1 LPQTRSELAVPL
13 IVGEQLLGVL
23 DVQAAELNRF
33 TDEDV
38 SIQTTLAAQI
48 AVALQNARSFE
59 RSEQALQ
66 ELNALTRRLT
76 REGWEEYLATA
87 PGGNHTYVYD
97 VEQLAIQ
104 ADAQVSLEQ
113 LALTQSL
120 TVQDEIIGHLAVAEP
135 QALAGEAAEIM
146 GAVAERL
153 STHLE
158 NLRLTEQ
165 TETAL
170 AETRALYEVGQALT
184 NTDNVE
190 HGLKQTLQIL
200 IKNRAVDPTTNLALN
215 TLEVDESGEPE
226 WSELVTFL
234 KADGSASP
242 LPPGTRFYLPDI
254 PLTQIWRQKPGLLM
268 FGDVRTD
275 ERLDQATAQLYLSA
289 GTLSTVL
296 LNMQVA
302 GRWVGQLSFSW
313 PTPQQFNERDER
325 LFQALMGQIATVLDN
340 RQLFAQTQAAL
351 HEAEAQAYRLT
362 VLNQIGTGLSRVK
375 EAAETFQVI
384 AENTAKLVGID
395 RVSVALITP
404 EGDKFKI
411 LAVEGAREA
420 IPTGA
425 LLPLTGTLVGRA
437 VREQRV
443 ITVADTQTAE
453 YLDCQKL
460 AEQGLLSTMSAP
472 LVASG
477 QVLGSLNVASRQPG
491 AYDGRDENLLQQI
504 ASQLASTLE
513 NRHLVEQ
520 IQHRATE
527 LEETTNF
534 LDSIINKIPLGVFV
548 KKVEDLSFAEW
559 NQANE
564 KLIGLKRE
572 DVLGKNDYHFFPKEE
587 ADFFAVKDREVL
599 AGGKIVEIPEERI
612 KTAHKGT
619 RLLHTRKIPIP
630 GRGGQPKYLLGISE
644 DITERKQAEQALREN
659 EARLSEA
666 LTIAQLANWE
676 FDVAT
681 QMFTF
686 NDQFYTLF
694 RTTAKQ
700 EGGYLMSAMQYAQ
713 KFVHPDDTYMVGNE
727 IQKALD
733 TTDPNYSTQL
743 EHRIIR
749 ADGSEGYIL
758 VKFRIVKNAQGQT
771 IKTYGANQD
780 ITERKQAEEELRKLS
795 RTVEQSPSIVVITNL
810 EGQIDYVNPKFTE
823 LTGYT
828 FAEVKGKNPRILKS
842 GHTPDQ
848 EYRRLWETIS
858 AGGEW
863 RGELHN
869 KKKNGEFYWAAAS
882 MSPITNAEGVITH
895 FLSVQEDITR
905 RKEIE
910 TEREQLL
917 VEVEA
922 AYRQY
927 VRREWSQFLG
937 EQYRGHWHIEH
948 QENELSQEPVADIS
962 ELQHEVLK
970 KGQTKTLANTNGN
983 KDKAQATLIS
993 PITLRGEV
1001 IGTLSLQDLAP
1012 ERQWTAEEIAL
1023 VESVS
1028 EQLALT
1034 VENLRLFD
1042 DTQKRAGREQITREI
1057 TDKMR
1062 AAPDMDTIIQTG
1074 LRELAKA
1081 LGASRTYIKLNP
1093 DMEQD

>member
-1 LPQTRSELAVPL
+1 VDYITKPVQQEEMLARITTHLHLRRLTHELQEELVERERIEKVLRDTTELQTAILSNANYAIISTTPEGIITTFNPAAEDLLGYTAQEMIGKQTLAMFPDPREVRQRAKIFSKELDIPLEPGFEVLVVRARQNLANEYEWTYIHKSGRRIPVLLSVTVLRDARGATTGFLGIASDITERKQAEIKLAKQATELATVSQISTTVSTIIQPQRMLENVVDLTKENFSLYHAHIYLLNHITNTLVLTAGAGEVGQEMVKEGWQISVTRPHSLVAQAARTRRGIIANDVRQNPDYFQNPRLPQTRSELAVPL

-190 HGLKQTLQIL
+190 QGLKQTLQIL

-375 EAAETFQVI
+375 DAAETFQVI

-425 LLPLTGTLVGRA
+425 LLPLTGTSVGRA

-472 LVASG
+472 
-477 QVLGSLNVASRQPG
+477 
-491 AYDGRDENLLQQI
+491 
-504 ASQLASTLE
+504 
-513 NRHLVEQ
+513 
-520 IQHRATE
+520 
-527 LEETTNF
+527 
-534 LDSIINKIPLGVFV
+534 
-548 KKVEDLSFAEW
+548 
-559 NQANE
+559 
-564 KLIGLKRE
+564 
-572 DVLGKNDYHFFPKEE
+572 
-587 ADFFAVKDREVL
+587 
-599 AGGKIVEIPEERI
+599 
-612 KTAHKGT
+612 
-619 RLLHTRKIPIP
+619 
-630 GRGGQPKYLLGISE
+630 
-644 DITERKQAEQALREN
+644 
-659 EARLSEA
+659 
-666 LTIAQLANWE
+666 
-676 FDVAT
+676 
-681 QMFTF
+681 
-686 NDQFYTLF
+686 
-694 RTTAKQ
+694 
-700 EGGYLMSAMQYAQ
+700 
-713 KFVHPDDTYMVGNE
+713 
-727 IQKALD
+727 
-733 TTDPNYSTQL
+733 
-743 EHRIIR
+743 
-749 ADGSEGYIL
+749 
-758 VKFRIVKNAQGQT
+758 
-771 IKTYGANQD
+771 
-780 ITERKQAEEELRKLS
+780 
-795 RTVEQSPSIVVITNL
+795 
-810 EGQIDYVNPKFTE
+810 
-823 LTGYT
+823 
-828 FAEVKGKNPRILKS
+828 
-842 GHTPDQ
+842 
-848 EYRRLWETIS
+848 
-858 AGGEW
+858 
-863 RGELHN
+863 
-869 KKKNGEFYWAAAS
+869 
-882 MSPITNAEGVITH
+882 
-895 FLSVQEDITR
+895 
-905 RKEIE
+905 
-910 TEREQLL
+910 
-917 VEVEA
+917 
-922 AYRQY
+922 
-927 VRREWSQFLG
+927 
-937 EQYRGHWHIEH
+937 
-948 QENELSQEPVADIS
+948 
-962 ELQHEVLK
+962 
-970 KGQTKTLANTNGN
+970 
-983 KDKAQATLIS
+983 
-993 PITLRGEV
+993 
-1001 IGTLSLQDLAP
+1001 
-1012 ERQWTAEEIAL
+1012 
-1023 VESVS
+1023 
-1028 EQLALT
+1028 
-1034 VENLRLFD
+1034 
-1042 DTQKRAGREQITREI
+1042 
-1057 TDKMR
+1057 
-1062 AAPDMDTIIQTG
+1062 
-1074 LRELAKA
+1074 
-1081 LGASRTYIKLNP
+1081 
-1093 DMEQD
+1093 